1 MIIELTNGYFIEIDK
16 LLNHTLKQRRP
27 GKTRDGED
35 KDAVKIHGYFSSVR
49 QAVEKFIALNQIDS
63 MADTAVELREYVKQ
77 SEEINK
83 SAVQAIVYVLA
94 KEGDGK

>member
-16 LLNHTLKQRRP
+16 LLNHALRQKFP
-27 GKTRDGED
+27 GKTKSGED
-35 KDAVKIHGYFSSVR
+35 KESVRTYGYYGSVR
-49 QAVEKFIALNQIDS
+49 QAVEKFITLNQIDS
-63 MADTAVELREYVKQ
+63 IADTAVELREYVKQ

-94 KEGDGK
+94 KDGE

>member
-16 LLNHTLKQRRP
+16 LLNYTLKQRKP
-27 GKTRDGED
+27 GKTKSGED
-35 KDAVKIHGYFSSVR
+35 KENIRTYGYFSSVR
-49 QAVEKFIALNQIDS
+49 KAVEKFIALNQIDL

-83 SAVQAIVYVLA
+83 SAVQAIVYVLS
-94 KEGDGK
+94 KEGE